1 MDRFPIESAADLAGN
16 YARHMA
22 RIWGEDVDAPYHPDG
37 PICQNCDR
45 VVDRITL
52 VPEFNYLGCDECM
65 EEALRVIAHEEAFD
79 DAIMAALA
87 TGPKCIVGLSEAVRA
102 VVKVTFV
109 DVCTRVGELVLN
121 GRIAAERIDGEE
133 IYSLSATKVQPGSVV
148 WNDIQREV
156 A

>member
-1 MDRFPIESAADLAGN
+1 MDRPPLESVADLAAN

-22 RIWGEDVDAPYHPDG
+22 LHVWDGEDTTYHPDG

-45 VVDRITL
+45 VVDRVTL
-52 VPEFNYLGCDECM
+52 VPEFNYLGCDDCM
-65 EEALRVIAHEEAFD
+65 EEALRVIAHEKAFD
-79 DAIMAALA
+79 DAIMAALS
-87 TGPKCIVGLSEAVRA
+87 TGPKCIVGLSEAVHA

-109 DVCTRVGELVLN
+109 DVCIRVGELVLN

-133 IYSLSATKVQPGSVV
+133 IYRCQAKVVASAAPRIYRRT
-148 WNDIQREV
+148 